1 MNEKQNNAS
10 AYFTPEIESKI
21 AAMGPQEMQEVL
33 KAMVSTP
40 AWIALLKYNQDRL
53 RYVQG
58 SLFYT
63 DPVKEPTEIART
75 QGIMLG
81 LSDFQ
86 NAVIGLISQGEGGEE
101 EKEGSS
107 E

>member
-1 MNEKQNNAS
+1 MNEQSSAS

-21 AAMGPQEMQEVL
+21 ASMGPQEMQEVL

-40 AWIALLKYNQDRL
+40 TWIALLKYNQDRL
-53 RYVQG
+53 RYVQS

-86 NAVIGLISQGEGGEE
+86 NAVIGLVTEVKE
-101 EKEGSS
+101 EKPEG
-107 E
+107 EVE

>member
-1 MNEKQNNAS
+1 MNEQSSAS
-10 AYFTPEIESKI
+10 TYFTPEIESKI

-33 KAMVSTP
+33 RTLVSTP

-53 RYVQG
+53 RYVQS

-86 NAVIGLISQGEGGEE
+86 NAVSGLVTE
-101 EKEGSS
+101 EKSEEKPEG
-107 E
+107 EVA